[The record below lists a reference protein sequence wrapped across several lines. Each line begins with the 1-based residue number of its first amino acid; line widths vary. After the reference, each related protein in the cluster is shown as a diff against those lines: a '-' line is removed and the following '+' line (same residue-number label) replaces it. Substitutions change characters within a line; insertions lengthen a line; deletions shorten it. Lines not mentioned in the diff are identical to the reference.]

1 MGVLTMVLGPS
12 GSGKSTS
19 LMNLCAD
26 DIEIFSATGK
36 RLPFR
41 SSVKVRKNAG
51 YRDIYDALRANKSH
65 VYVIDDSTY
74 LMQLD
79 NFRRAQEKGFDK
91 FVTMAL
97 SFERLLEAA
106 MATSDDTTVYFL
118 HHPQFGE
125 SGEAKPQTIGKML
138 DNQLCI
144 EGLFDIVLEC
154 AVTDG
159 AHVFYT
165 NEHGIA
171 KTPLGMFEEQA
182 IPNDLALVDS
192 VVRSYWGMAPLK
204 VSVNAGSKA
213 MAKTPKTCAG
223 GKHAA

>member
-1 MGVLTMVLGPS
+1 MGVLVMVLGAS

-19 LMNLCAD
+19 TMGLPRHATKA
-26 DIEIFSATGK
+26 FSATGK
-36 RLPFR
+36 RLPYR
-41 SSVKVRKNAG
+41 SPLDVHRNAG
-51 YRDIYDALRANKSH
+51 YRDIYDSLKENAARI
-65 VYVIDDSTY
+65 YVIDDSTY

-79 NFRRAQEKGFDK
+79 NFRRAQEKGYDK

-106 MATSDDTTVYFL
+106 MATDDDTTVYFL
-118 HHPQFGE
+118 HHPQFGD

-154 AVTDG
+154 AVVDG
-159 AHVFYT
+159 KHMFYT

-171 KTPLGMFEEQA
+171 KTPVNMFDEQLIA
-182 IPNDLALVDS
+182 NDLALVDETI
-192 VVRSYWGMAPLK
+192 RDFWGMKPV
-204 VSVNAGSKA
+204 VSVRTEADA
-213 MAKTPKTCAG
+213 
-223 GKHAA
+223 HAA